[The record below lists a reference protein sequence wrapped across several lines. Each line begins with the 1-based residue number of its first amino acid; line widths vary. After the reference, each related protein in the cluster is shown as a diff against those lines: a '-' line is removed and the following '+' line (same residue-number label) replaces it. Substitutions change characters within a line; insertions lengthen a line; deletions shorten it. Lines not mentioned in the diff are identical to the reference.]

1 VLTLW
6 EDIRTWIESHE
17 SFVFPELAAEIP
29 SNDGYREWKNQE
41 TLNPYFLISEAKESH
56 LLAKSSG

>member
-17 SFVFPELAAEIP
+17 LFVLPKLTMTATDEQKLSPTFHSPI
-29 SNDGYREWKNQE
+29 Y
-41 TLNPYFLISEAKESH
+41 
-56 LLAKSSG
+56 